1 MLPTQKQLLEAQLI
15 LAQAKA
21 TPQRKRKPK
30 NDANKENPPKKSKKK
45 ATKPTAP
52 AESKRKAP
60 AVQWSKPDFYHLTD
74 QLLTLIESK
83 PSYRQAFGFDKGTT
97 GTVSTGGKNLGNL
110 HAEIAEAL
118 FVTPEGSK
126 YTIDDLPALESVIK
140 NRIGTLKTKYKEHRS
155 TLGATGQ
162 GLVEND
168 KEADIEPGSNIE
180 NIWDLIKAK
189 FPWYLRMHALMGSS
203 PAVDR
208 SALAHSQTRV
218 DLSVLDGRGQKV
230 VPVDSDDDSASD
242 AESDKISNWDKSDD
256 ESSPLSISSSSPP
269 PDHPLPIQQT
279 PVQVKPEPTHAS
291 VGRSG
296 PRGTKRKSIQ
306 EHVEEIATADRAQR
320 TKVAE
325 IREHGKTARAKGKFE
340 AKSEL
345 ELAKMRHQA
354 TEAERQRQRQ
364 HEIAM
369 MDLQMELE
377 RIRQAGPAA
386 FGPPQVPGGPAYG
399 APPPQSAYDPSLFR

>member
-1 MLPTQKQLLEAQLI
+1 MSFNTGSCPSFLAIGQTTEKKQLLEAQLI

-21 TPQRKRKPK
+21 APQRKRKPK
-30 NDANKENPPKKSKKK
+30 DDANKENPAKESKKK
-45 ATKPTAP
+45 AAKPAAP
-52 AESKRKAP
+52 AGSKRKAP
-60 AVQWSKPDFYHLTD
+60 AVQWSKPAFYHLTD

-97 GTVSTGGKNLGNL
+97 GPVSTGGKNHGNL

-118 FVTPEGSK
+118 FVTPKGSK
-126 YTIDDLPALESVIK
+126 YTMDDLPGLESVIK

-155 TLGATGQ
+155 TLGATRQ

-168 KEADIEPGSNIE
+168 KEVDIEPGSNIE

-208 SALAHSQTRV
+208 SALAHSQTHV
-218 DLSVLDGRGQKV
+218 DLSVLDGHGKKV

-242 AESDKISNWDKSDD
+242 AESDKISNWDKTDD
-256 ESSPLSISSSSPP
+256 EGI
-269 PDHPLPIQQT
+269 
-279 PVQVKPEPTHAS
+279 QVKSEVTHAS
-291 VGRSG
+291 VGRAG
-296 PRGTKRKSIQ
+296 PRGTKRKSMQ

-320 TKVAE
+320 AKVAE
-325 IREHGKTARAKGKFE
+325 IRENGKTARAKGKFE

-354 TEAERQRQRQ
+354 TEAERQRQ

-369 MDLQMELE
+369 MDRQMELE

-399 APPPQSAYDPSLFR
+399 APPPQSAYDPSLFH

>member
-1 MLPTQKQLLEAQLI
+1 MPPTQKQLLEAQLI

-30 NDANKENPPKKSKKK
+30 KDANKENPPKKIEKEGYQAPGRVEKKG
-45 ATKPTAP
+45 PCC
-52 AESKRKAP
+52 AEAH
-60 AVQWSKPDFYHLTD
+60 YHLTD

-110 HAEIAEAL
+110 HAEIAESL

-126 YTIDDLPALESVIK
+126 YTMDDLPALESVVK
-140 NRIGTLKTKYKEHRS
+140 NRIGALKTKYKDYR
-155 TLGATGQ
+155 TLLGSTGQ

-168 KEADIEPGSNIE
+168 KTKDIEPGSNIE

-218 DLSVLDGRGQKV
+218 DLSVLDGRGKKV
-230 VPVDSDDDSASD
+230 VPIDSDDDSASD
-242 AESDKISNWDKSDD
+242 AESDKISNWDKSDG
-256 ESSPLSISSSSPP
+256 PLSISSSSPP
-269 PDHPLPIQQT
+269 PDHSLPIPQT

-325 IREHGKTARAKGKFE
+325 IREHGKTVRAKGKFE

-354 TEAERQRQRQ
+354 TEAERQRQ

-369 MDLQMELE
+369 MDRQMELE

>member
-1 MLPTQKQLLEAQLI
+1 MNTLVHPHRVAKAHHTQIHWNPNSKHQQSSKAYRYNHMMAQWMTTQLI
-15 LAQAKA
+15 SHRLPVVKTTVTVPTLRPLSKIGTNSAILARRSEAIAKGA
-21 TPQRKRKPK
+21 TAIGKGFLLRAQRASR
-30 NDANKENPPKKSKKK
+30 
-45 ATKPTAP
+45 
-52 AESKRKAP
+52 
-60 AVQWSKPDFYHLTD
+60 
-74 QLLTLIESK
+74 
-83 PSYRQAFGFDKGTT
+83 
-97 GTVSTGGKNLGNL
+97 
-110 HAEIAEAL
+110 
-118 FVTPEGSK
+118 
-126 YTIDDLPALESVIK
+126 
-140 NRIGTLKTKYKEHRS
+140 TLKTKYKDYR
-155 TLGATGQ
+155 TLLGSTGQ
-162 GLVEND
+162 GVVEND
-168 KEADIEPGSNIE
+168 KTKDIEPGSNIE

-218 DLSVLDGRGQKV
+218 DLSVLDGRGKKV
-230 VPVDSDDDSASD
+230 VPIDSDDDSASD
-242 AESDKISNWDKSDD
+242 AESDKISNWDKNDG
-256 ESSPLSISSSSPP
+256 PLSISSSSPP
-269 PDHPLPIQQT
+269 PDHSLPIPQT

-296 PRGTKRKSIQ
+296 PHGTKRKSIQ

-325 IREHGKTARAKGKFE
+325 IREHGKTVRAKGKFE

-354 TEAERQRQRQ
+354 TEAERQRQ

-369 MDLQMELE
+369 MDRQMELE